1 MTVISVRSG
10 KVSDSG
16 AGSEGRQGLH
26 VPPDSER
33 VDRSED
39 EMAEEAAAIR
49 SVLLSECRE
58 PN

>member
-1 MTVISVRSG
+1 
-10 KVSDSG
+10 VSDSG

-33 VDRSED
+33 VDRSEE

-49 SVLLSECRE
+49 SVLLSECQE